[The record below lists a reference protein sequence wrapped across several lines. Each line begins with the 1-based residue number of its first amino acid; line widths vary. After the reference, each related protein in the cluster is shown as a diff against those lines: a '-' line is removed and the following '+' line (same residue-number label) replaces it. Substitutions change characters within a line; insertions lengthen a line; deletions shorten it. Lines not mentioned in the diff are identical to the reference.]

1 MARTAYSP
9 GRAVR
14 KPMYKKRKL
23 IVKPGFLLVAA
34 FVCYFNMGNILY
46 PVAAAVAV
54 HEAGHYIGMK
64 ALSVKVER
72 VVLGCAGP
80 AFIYSSGTVPYKKE
94 IIIAAAGPAAGLLLS
109 LAAAA
114 AGKNWNNVW
123 DMYYLSGVSLSLSL
137 FNLLPALPLDGG
149 RIAKAIVMSRF
160 DVIKGE
166 RIMGALNMAVVC
178 ILLIAG
184 IYIFAVTKRNFTLL
198 VVALWLFWL
207 YTVGYKKE
215 E

>member
-80 AFIYSSGTVPYKKE
+80 VSYTHLMSFCSIRRHRMPKATWYPWGY
-94 IIIAAAGPAAGLLLS
+94 L
-109 LAAAA
+109 
-114 AGKNWNNVW
+114 WHW
-123 DMYYLSGVSLSLSL
+123 DM
-137 FNLLPALPLDGG
+137 
-149 RIAKAIVMSRF
+149 
-160 DVIKGE
+160 DVIAPAME
-166 RIMGALNMAVVC
+166 WAVEVPPVSKPVP
-178 ILLIAG
+178 LI
-184 IYIFAVTKRNFTLL
+184 
-198 VVALWLFWL
+198 
-207 YTVGYKKE
+207 
-215 E
+215 